1 MSDAGAITA
10 AIREAHERA
19 PIDILICNAGIII
32 PGHFDDVS
40 TKDLED
46 TVTTNV
52 LGSLYPIHAAIPLM
66 KQRCGPNTPQS
77 IVLVSSVAGL
87 VSLRL
92 QVKLQTYICYL
103 HGGLHVPYRS
113 ACDTT
118 TTSLSLY
125 IYIYKNQSNSLF
137 NLDDVATFS
146 VCSLVG
152 NNAQNNCS

>member
-1 MSDAGAITA
+1 VSEPEAISA

-40 TKDLED
+40 TKDLEE

-87 VSLRL
+87 VSYTTPSHNTKHTVAIFMMIYMSHIVRHVTL
-92 QVKLQTYICYL
+92 L
-103 HGGLHVPYRS
+103 HL
-113 ACDTT
+113 
-118 TTSLSLY
+118 SLSIY
-125 IYIYKNQSNSLF
+125 IYIYTN
-137 NLDDVATFS
+137 ATTHVIWMMS
-146 VCSLVG
+146 
-152 NNAQNNCS
+152 

>member
-1 MSDAGAITA
+1 MYSGDLQAADVSNPEAITA

-87 VSLRL
+87 VS
-92 QVKLQTYICYL
+92 Y
-103 HGGLHVPYRS
+103 
-113 ACDTT
+113 TT
-118 TTSLSLY
+118 LSPNTNIQLLSS
-125 IYIYKNQSNSLF
+125 Q
-137 NLDDVATFS
+137 
-146 VCSLVG
+146 
-152 NNAQNNCS
+152 